1 MGGDR
6 TKKQSFLGGSCILL
20 ASALLTK
27 IIGAVFKLPL
37 TNLLGGGGMGYF
49 SCAYGLFL
57 PVYALSI
64 TGLTTAVAKL
74 TAEHAARQEY
84 GTVRRILKLSLQSFA
99 LIGLLGTAA
108 ILLLAKPF
116 CCYVAENP
124 DAYLSVLVLA
134 PAILLGCISAVFRG
148 YYEGL
153 RTMYP
158 TGLSQLAEALT
169 KLVCGLGL
177 CRYALTH
184 PAVVLR
190 YLPPGTTPL
199 AAASAAAVLGV
210 TLSCAAGTLFLIL
223 RHVCLGDGIPAPA
236 RRSSSS
242 TDDRALYRALFAVL
256 IPVAAG
262 SLITNLTNLM
272 DLATGMHCLHTAV
285 SKAPELFA
293 RRFAGASEA
302 DPAAL
307 ANFIFG
313 SFSGLAVTIFNL
325 VPSLTNM
332 FGKGA
337 IPAVAAAHARHDRN
351 AMQQDSAAAMLA
363 TGFLAFPAGM
373 GISLLAEP
381 ILQLLYPQRTA
392 EILAAAPALRCLGP
406 GVIFLAL
413 TFPLFSMLQAV
424 GHASA
429 TVRIMLAGVCCKLA
443 GNLLLIRLPEVN
455 IAGAA
460 LSTTLCYLV
469 TFLLA
474 LYTYQ
479 KKTGIRLKPVLF
491 AKPAYGGILCA
502 AAAALS
508 YSLLLGRLGNSLA
521 LPAAICTGGGV
532 YLFAMWLMGI
542 RLSTLRGHT

>member
-1 MGGDR
+1 M
-6 TKKQSFLGGSCILL
+6 LL
-20 ASALLTK
+20 VSALVTK
-27 IIGAVFKLPL
+27 IIGAIFKLPL
-37 TNLLGGGGMGYF
+37 TNLLGGSGMGYF

-74 TAEHAARQEY
+74 TAERSALEDYA
-84 GTVRRILKLSLQSFA
+84 GVRRILRLSLYCFT
-99 LIGLLGTAA
+99 LIGLLGTGA

-116 CCYVAENP
+116 CRFVAENP

-158 TGLSQLAEALT
+158 TALSQLAEALA
-169 KLVCGLGL
+169 KLLCGLGL

-190 YLPPGTTPL
+190 YLPAGTTPL

-210 TLSCAAGTLFLIL
+210 TLSCAAGTLFLVL
-223 RHVCLGDGIPAPA
+223 RHVCVGDGISPDM
-236 RRSSSS
+236 RRGKFSHV
-242 TDDRALYRALFAVL
+242 DDRALYRALFAVL
-256 IPVAAG
+256 VPVAAG
-262 SLITNLTNLM
+262 SLITNLTNLI
-272 DLATGMHCLHTAV
+272 DLATGMHCLHTAIAR
-285 SKAPELFA
+285 APGAFA
-293 RRFAGASEA
+293 DRFAGNAGQ

-313 SFSGLAVTIFNL
+313 SFSGLAVTMFNL
-325 VPSLTNM
+325 VPSMTNM

-337 IPAVAAAHARHDRN
+337 IPAIAAAHARQDRK
-351 AMQQDSAAAMLA
+351 AMQRDSAAAMLA

-373 GISLLAEP
+373 GIAVLAQP
-381 ILQLLYPQRTA
+381 ILQLLYPHRSG
-392 EILAAAPALRCLGP
+392 EILAAAPALGWLAP

-413 TFPLFSMLQAV
+413 TFPLFSMLQAA
-424 GHASA
+424 GHARTA
-429 TVRIMLAGVCCKLA
+429 LRIMLIGVCCKLA
-443 GNLLLIRLPEVN
+443 GNLLLIPLPQVN

-460 LSTTLCYLV
+460 TSTSLCYLV

-474 LYTYQ
+474 LYAYRR
-479 KKTGIRLKPVLF
+479 KTGVRLGVMLF
-491 AKPAYGGILCA
+491 AKPAYGGMLCA
-502 AAAALS
+502 AGAALS
-508 YSLLLGRLGNSLA
+508 YSLLLSRLGNTLA
-521 LPAAICTGGGV
+521 LPAAICTGGCI

-542 RLSTLRGHT
+542 RLSTLREHT